1 MIPISFLEPGVLHIS
16 KGPPNNASSINLLK
30 AWKVMYIWRQ
40 TQTSQTISVKWVT
53 NISIKCS
60 ALWWSIWFLY
70 PLYTECLEHCF
81 HVQLLSSGWLAMA
94 PYCVT
99 TLYLKVSFSVR
110 LLIHGCGQDFKER
123 IVSTTFQVN
132 ILWRG
137 QEKSTL
143 GMTTVPSKLFGS
155 RNINLQ

>member
-1 MIPISFLEPGVLHIS
+1 MIPIYFLEPGVLHIS
-16 KGPPNNASSINLLK
+16 KGPLNNASRINLLK
-30 AWKVMYIWRQ
+30 AWKAMYIWRQ
-40 TQTSQTISVKWVT
+40 TRTSQTISVKWVT
-53 NISIKCS
+53 DISNKCS
-60 ALWWSIWFLY
+60 ALWWSICFLY

-94 PYCVT
+94 PSCVT
-99 TLYLKVSFSVR
+99 TLYLKVSFSLR

-123 IVSTTFQVN
+123 MVSTTFQVN

-137 QEKSTL
+137 QVESTL

-155 RNINLQ
+155 WNINLQ

>member
-1 MIPISFLEPGVLHIS
+1 MIPICFLEPGVLHIS
-16 KGPPNNASSINLLK
+16 KGPPNIASSINLLK
-30 AWKVMYIWRQ
+30 AWKAMYIWRQ
-40 TQTSQTISVKWVT
+40 TQTSQTIWVKWVT

-60 ALWWSIWFLY
+60 ALWWSICFLY

-123 IVSTTFQVN
+123 MVSTTFQGN
-132 ILWRG
+132 ILLDRP
-137 QEKSTL
+137 SRIDL

-155 RNINLQ
+155 RHINLQ